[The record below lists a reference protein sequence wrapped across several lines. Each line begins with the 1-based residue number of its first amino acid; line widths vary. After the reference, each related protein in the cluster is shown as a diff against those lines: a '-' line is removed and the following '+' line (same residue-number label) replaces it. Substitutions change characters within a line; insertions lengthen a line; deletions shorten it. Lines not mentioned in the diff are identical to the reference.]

1 MRFHNWSRRLSDSTG
16 LLHPQNVQF
25 LRWSGRLPKL
35 TDVRSRFV
43 CLMHYFPILFKT
55 FCCLLTSMIVFLQ
68 VVNDWKSR
76 KTAAQ
81 QLICFSRSQG
91 FTATQRTN
99 NNDFKK
105 TQSEALEFH
114 DQEMKN
120 MKIFQMNI
128 KTFI

>member
-1 MRFHNWSRRLSDSTG
+1 
-16 LLHPQNVQF
+16 
-25 LRWSGRLPKL
+25 
-35 TDVRSRFV
+35 
-43 CLMHYFPILFKT
+43 
-55 FCCLLTSMIVFLQ
+55 MIVFLQ

>member
-1 MRFHNWSRRLSDSTG
+1 MIGSHARQRRSS
-16 LLHPQNVQF
+16 
-25 LRWSGRLPKL
+25 S
-35 TDVRSRFV
+35 FV
-43 CLMHYFPILFKT
+43 SVEAK
-55 FCCLLTSMIVFLQ
+55 
-68 VVNDWKSR
+68 
-76 KTAAQ
+76 
-81 QLICFSRSQG
+81 G